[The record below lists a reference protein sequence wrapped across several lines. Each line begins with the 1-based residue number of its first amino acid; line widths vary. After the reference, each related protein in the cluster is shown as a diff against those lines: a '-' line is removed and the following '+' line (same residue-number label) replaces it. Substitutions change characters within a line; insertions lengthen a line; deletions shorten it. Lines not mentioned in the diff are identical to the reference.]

1 MKWMMD
7 VARGMSYLHSMSYY
21 DSEKKEQIRGIIHR
35 DLKPDNCLVTETFG
49 IKIADFG
56 EARAAQE
63 EATMTQ
69 VGTPIFVAPEIMKG
83 EYYSGQ
89 ADVYSFAMTVL
100 QFCLKKRK
108 MLEWLK
114 VEYTAYRK
122 RLANVSR
129 ISHEMLIQGWRPNIE
144 EINGAPRAVI
154 DLLGMCWE
162 EYADARPTFAE
173 IVEYVQTEVRAEV
186 MGEEGGG
193 TEGKGSR
200 RTSTSGGLAMRIM
213 AAKAKKEEEKGTQ
226 NVDKGESMEQYREE
240 IVKLKEEIAK
250 LKLLVEKGGGELPGA
265 KTE

>member
-1 MKWMMD
+1 
-7 VARGMSYLHSMSYY
+7 
-21 DSEKKEQIRGIIHR
+21 
-35 DLKPDNCLVTETFG
+35 LVTETFG

-144 EINGAPRAVI
+144 EINGAPLAVV
-154 DLLGMCWE
+154 DLLGMC
-162 EYADARPTFAE
+162 
-173 IVEYVQTEVRAEV
+173 
-186 MGEEGGG
+186 
-193 TEGKGSR
+193 
-200 RTSTSGGLAMRIM
+200 
-213 AAKAKKEEEKGTQ
+213 
-226 NVDKGESMEQYREE
+226 
-240 IVKLKEEIAK
+240 
-250 LKLLVEKGGGELPGA
+250 
-265 KTE
+265 